1 MPRKESKTSYVL
13 CVDSGGYPES
23 LEIRKVYPVV
33 PDELAAARNYVRVID
48 ETGEDYIYPE
58 KLFVPIEVPRSC
70 SALARR
76 ADTSQFPPTIKRSNK
91 PGSPL

>member
-33 PDELAAARNYVRVID
+33 PDELAAARNYIRVID

-58 KLFVPIEVPRSC
+58 KLFVPIEVPPE
-70 SALARR
+70 AARLLH
-76 ADTSQFPPTIKRSNK
+76 AGPTPRNSR
-91 PGSPL
+91 PR